1 MSQEGSADRRFE
13 SDIEVTVR
21 HFEKELELLKAKL
34 LEMSA
39 LVESAVYRSV
49 QGVVEKNE
57 ELAQQV
63 LKNEAR
69 VNQLEIEIDDMAIS
83 LLALQAPL
91 AADLRLVTAAI
102 KINKDLERMGDLSVS
117 IAQNGLALMRAPMI
131 HPLID
136 IPHIAGLVQS
146 MVRKSLDAFVNRDAE
161 LARSVLASDDAV
173 DNMRTAS
180 YHELISFMEN
190 NPQQIP
196 EALRLLTVVRH
207 LERIADHATNIAEDV
222 LFLVRGIDVR
232 HHNEERTT
240 VAQS

>member
-1 MSQEGSADRRFE
+1 
-13 SDIEVTVR
+13 VR
-21 HFEKELELLKAKL
+21 HFQQELELLKGKL

-69 VNQLEIEIDDMAIS
+69 INQLEIEIDDMAIS
-83 LLALQAPL
+83 LLVLQQPV
-91 AADLRLVTAAI
+91 AADLRLITAAI
-102 KINKDLERMGDLSVS
+102 KINTDLERMGDLAVN
-117 IAQNGLALMRAPMI
+117 IAESALSLMKDPVIR
-131 HPLID
+131 PLID
-136 IPHIAGLVQS
+136 IPHIAGLAQS
-146 MVRKSLDAFVNRDAE
+146 MVRKALDAFVNRDTE

-173 DNMRTAS
+173 DNMRTAN

-190 NPQQIP
+190 NPPQISQ
-196 EALRLLTVVRH
+196 ALYLLSVVRN

-222 LFLVRGIDVR
+222 LFLVKGIDVR
-232 HHNEERTT
+232 HHNEERTAVVQT
-240 VAQS
+240 

>member
-1 MSQEGSADRRFE
+1 M
-13 SDIEVTVR
+13 R
-21 HFEKELELLKAKL
+21 HFEQELEQLKAKL

-63 LKNEAR
+63 LKNEGR
-69 VNQLEIEIDDMAIS
+69 INQLEIEIDDMAIS

-102 KINKDLERMGDLSVS
+102 KINNDLERMGDLSVS
-117 IAQNGLALMRAPMI
+117 IAQSALALIKEPLIR
-131 HPLID
+131 PLID
-136 IPHIAGLVQS
+136 IPHIAGLAQG
-146 MVRKSLDAFVNRDAE
+146 MVRKALDAFVNRDAE

-180 YHELISFMEN
+180 YHELVSFMEK
-190 NPQQIP
+190 NPREIP
-196 EALRLLTVVRH
+196 QSLYLLSVIRN

-222 LFLVRGIDVR
+222 LFLVKGIDVR
-232 HHNEERTT
+232 HHNEERSAVT
-240 VAQS
+240 SHR

>member
-1 MSQEGSADRRFE
+1 MIRGPRGN
-13 SDIEVTVR
+13 VR
-21 HFEKELELLKAKL
+21 HFEQELEQLKAKL

-63 LKNEAR
+63 LRNEGR
-69 VNQLEIEIDDMAIS
+69 INQLEIEIDDMAIS

-102 KINKDLERMGDLSVS
+102 KINNDLERMGDLSVS
-117 IAQNGLALMRAPMI
+117 IAQSALALIREPLI
-131 HPLID
+131 RPLID
-136 IPHIAGLVQS
+136 IPHIAGLAQG
-146 MVRKSLDAFVNRDAE
+146 MVRKALDAFVSRDAE

-180 YHELISFMEN
+180 YHELVSFMEK
-190 NPQQIP
+190 NPQEIP
-196 EALRLLTVVRH
+196 QSLYLLSVIRN

-222 LFLVRGIDVR
+222 LFLVKGIDVR
-232 HHNEERTT
+232 HHNEERSATI
-240 VAQS
+240 SSR

>member
-1 MSQEGSADRRFE
+1 M
-13 SDIEVTVR
+13 R
-21 HFEKELELLKAKL
+21 HFQHELEQLKAKL

-39 LVESAVYRSV
+39 LVESAIYRSV

-57 ELAQQV
+57 ELARQV

-69 VNQLEIEIDDMAIS
+69 INQLEIEIDDRAIS

-102 KINKDLERMGDLSVS
+102 KINNDLERMGDLSVN
-117 IAQNGLALMRAPMI
+117 IAQSALSLVRDPVI
-131 HPLID
+131 RPSID
-136 IPHIAGLVQS
+136 IPHIAGLAQG
-146 MVRKSLDAFVNRDAE
+146 MVRKALDAFVNRDAE

-180 YHELISFMEN
+180 YHELISFMES
-190 NPQQIP
+190 NPPQIP
-196 EALRLLTVVRH
+196 QALHLLSVVRN

-222 LFLVRGIDVR
+222 LFLVKGIDVR
-232 HHNEERTT
+232 HHNEERTAMVQT
-240 VAQS
+240 